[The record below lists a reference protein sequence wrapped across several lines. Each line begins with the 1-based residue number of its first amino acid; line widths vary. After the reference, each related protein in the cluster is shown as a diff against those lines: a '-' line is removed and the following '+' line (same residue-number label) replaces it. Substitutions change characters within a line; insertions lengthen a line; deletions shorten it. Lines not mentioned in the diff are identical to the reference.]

1 MDFNTRISPKLI
13 KTGMLVLIFVAVPAV
28 LSAIGSGYFFRLA
41 NLAMLYII
49 LAVSLN
55 YVTGTAGLLSLC
67 QGAFFG
73 IGAYTAAL
81 LSVKAGLPFIVSF
94 AFSGVVAAL
103 IGAIVALLTMRLV
116 SIYFTV
122 ASLAVGEMIYLT
134 ILNWVDLTRGPMGV
148 GGIAPITL
156 FGHEFIGKVETYL
169 FVAAIMLISV
179 WTIYRLTH
187 SYYGN
192 TIRSLRED
200 DRCCE
205 VMGIKVVRLKVE
217 VFIVSSFFS
226 GLAGGVLAHTSGYI
240 SPDFFKIGESLLLL
254 AMVVVGGLG
263 SVPGAVIGSLL
274 LLLLPE
280 AARSIGDFRTILV
293 GVVMYFSILLLPK
306 GLLGEISAIEFAR
319 RQLGDAWGGSSKK
332 VGWK

>member
-1 MDFNTRISPKLI
+1 MDFDTNITPKFI
-13 KTGMLVLIFVAVPAV
+13 RAGMLVGIFIVTPAV

-41 NLAMLYII
+41 NIGMLYIV

-55 YVTGTAGLLSLC
+55 YITGTAGLLSLC
-67 QGAFFG
+67 HGAFFG
-73 IGAYTAAL
+73 VGAYTAAL
-81 LSVKAGLPFIVSF
+81 LSTKLGLPFSLSF
-94 AFSGVVAAL
+94 PLSGVVAGI
-103 IGAIVALLTMRLV
+103 IGGLVALLTMRLV

-134 ILNWVDLTRGPMGV
+134 ILNWVGLTRGPMGIM
-148 GGIAPITL
+148 GISPITL
-156 FGHEFIGKVETYL
+156 FGHEFSGRVEIYL
-169 FVAAIMLISV
+169 AVATVTVISV

-205 VMGIKVVRLKVE
+205 VMGINVIKLKVE
-217 VFIVSSFFS
+217 VFVVSSFFA
-226 GLAGGVLAHTSGYI
+226 GLTGGVLAHTSGYI
-240 SPDFFKIGESLLLL
+240 SPDFFKIGESLLIL

-263 SVPGAVIGSLL
+263 SIPGAIIGALL

-293 GVVMYFSILLLPK
+293 GLVMYFSILLLPK
-306 GLLGEISAIEFAR
+306 GIFGEVSAIELAR
-319 RQLGDAWGGSSKK
+319 RHLGDAWDGSSKK
-332 VGWK
+332 VGWR

>member
-1 MDFNTRISPKLI
+1 MESSFKVHPRLI
-13 KTGMLVLIFVAVPAV
+13 KAGILIIIFVVIPAV

-41 NLAMLYII
+41 NLALLYII

-67 QGAFFG
+67 QGSFFG
-73 IGAYTAAL
+73 VGAYTAAL
-81 LSVKAGLPFIVSF
+81 VSTKLGLPFWLSFPLSGIVT
-94 AFSGVVAAL
+94 GL
-103 IGAIVALLTMRLV
+103 IGGIVALLTMRLV

-134 ILNWVDLTRGPMGV
+134 ILNWVDFTRGPMGIA
-148 GGIAPITL
+148 GIPPITL
-156 FGHEFIGKVETYL
+156 LGHEFTGRLEIYL
-169 FVAAIMLISV
+169 AVAAVAVASV

-205 VMGIKVVRLKVE
+205 VMGINVVALKVE
-217 VFIVSSFFS
+217 VFVVSSFFA

-240 SPDFFKIGESLLLL
+240 SPDFFKIEESLLIL

-263 SVPGAVIGSLL
+263 SVPGSIIGALL

-293 GVVMYFSILLLPK
+293 GVVMFFSILMLPK
-306 GLLGEISAIEFAR
+306 GLLGEVSAIEFT
-319 RQLGDAWGGSSKK
+319 RQKLGDAWGGSSKK
-332 VGWK
+332 VGWR